1 MHLSAH
7 TWMRPEPLETTLQRL
22 RTLGYTS
29 IELEGEPSL
38 YPIEQTRHLL
48 AKYNTKCWGT
58 VTIMQGTRDLTAA
71 DPQQRRDTIQYIKNV
86 ISLSAA
92 LGGEIVTIVPALV
105 GKLVPTASPKE
116 EWTWVVEALREI
128 ALFTTTSHP
137 HIRLGIEPLNRF
149 ETYFLNRTDQALALI
164 DEVGG
169 DCYGIAFDPFHLAL
183 EEKELLS
190 AIQKCAARITDF
202 HVADHN
208 RLAAGDGRFDWDEI
222 VRVLK
227 EGGYDGALAVEC
239 MPPIDRSPVGKY
251 GLEQTE
257 NLDAIT
263 AVSPERLQ
271 FIIDHG
277 SALLSDEYYT
287 YLMRRSAETLKPF
300 VS

>member
-22 RTLGYTS
+22 STLGYTS

-38 YPIEQTRHLL
+38 YPVESTRHLL
-48 AKYNTKCWGT
+48 AKYNIKCWGT

-71 DPQQRRDTIQYIKNV
+71 DPQRRRDTIQYIKDV

-105 GKLVPTASPKE
+105 GKLVPTASPEE

-128 ALFTTTSHP
+128 ALFATTNHP

-149 ETYFLNRTDQALALI
+149 ETYFLNRTDQTLALI
-164 DEVGG
+164 DQVGYN
-169 DCYGIAFDPFHLAL
+169 CYGIAFDPFHLAL
-183 EEKELLS
+183 EEKDMIS
-190 AIQKCAARITDF
+190 AIRKCASRITDF
-202 HVADHN
+202 HAADHN

-222 VRVLK
+222 IHTLK
-227 EGGYDGALAVEC
+227 ESGYDGALAVEC
-239 MPPIDRSPVGKY
+239 TPPIDRSPVGRY
-251 GLEQTE
+251 GLDQTVK
-257 NLDAIT
+257 LDMNA